1 MSGLFLLTHYRIPT
15 HVWKNYGTARV
26 TKRFEWRRHGL
37 ARVHFYQ
44 QHKAETADRVTRGS
58 EDIVTIEQVCW
69 MHSWCKLRQAR
80 CEAVV

>member
-1 MSGLFLLTHYRIPT
+1 MEQGAL
-15 HVWKNYGTARV
+15 
-26 TKRFEWRRHGL
+26 RRGSNGGDTGCRK